1 LAGYERFAPFYDEVM
16 DDPAPR
22 AARVVDAIERF
33 RPGAM
38 SLLELGCGTGAM
50 LERLTAVPALVG
62 LDRSSEMLRI
72 ARAKV
77 PGAAFLQGDL
87 SSFAFGRR
95 FDVVI
100 CVFDTLNHV
109 LAFERWLSAF
119 DAVASHLVDGGLFV
133 FDVNTIGELRRLDE
147 EPPGVYDFDRGVA
160 IIDVAF
166 AGVGGDCGMSQWD
179 VRIFEDVGNGR
190 YRLHHERIGELGVDI
205 ARVRSAVEARFDLL
219 EIIDERGGPADDDSA
234 KAHFFLRGRAV

>member
-1 LAGYERFAPFYDEVM
+1 LVGYERFAPFYDEVM

-50 LERLTAVPALVG
+50 LERLTAVPELVG
-62 LDRSSEMLRI
+62 LDRSAEMLRI

-77 PGAAFLQGDL
+77 PGAALLQGDL
-87 SSFAFGRR
+87 SSFALDRR
-95 FDVVI
+95 FDVII

-109 LAFERWLSAF
+109 LAFEGWLSAF

-133 FDVNTIGELRRLDE
+133 FDVNTIGELRRLDD
-147 EPPGVYDFDRGVA
+147 EPPWVYDFDRGVA

-166 AGVGGDCGMSQWD
+166 AGVDDGCGMSQWD
-179 VRIFEDVGNGR
+179 IRVFEDMGNGG
-190 YRLHHERIGELGVDI
+190 YRLHHDRIGELGVDI
-205 ARVRSAVEARFDLL
+205 SHIRSALEERFHLL
-219 EIIDERGGPADDDSA
+219 EIADERGGPADDDSA
-234 KAHFFLRGRAV
+234 KAHFFLRQGAC